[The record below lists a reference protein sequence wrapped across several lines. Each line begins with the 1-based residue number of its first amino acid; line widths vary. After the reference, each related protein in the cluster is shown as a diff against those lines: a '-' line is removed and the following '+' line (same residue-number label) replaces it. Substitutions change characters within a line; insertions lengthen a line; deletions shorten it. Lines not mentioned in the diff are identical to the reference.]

1 MIVRGKVL
9 NFDENKVYVVTE
21 NNEFIILKR
30 NENTPK
36 KNEIY
41 SSEIYQESK
50 TTINRIVKFL
60 FVLICIASIITSY
73 ALYTYYSPK
82 LTVVCK
88 MNVVVTLKINY
99 KNKII
104 GVEGINSKG
113 KKVIADLKL
122 KHKLINDGLI
132 SLFDKCIKLN
142 YLNDKFIKSNKKII
156 LYISNN
162 YDNYNL
168 DLSAFKKY
176 ANKLN
181 YTVLINNNGSGE
193 I

>member
-1 MIVRGKVL
+1 MIVHGKVL

-30 NENTPK
+30 NETTPK

-41 SSEIYQESK
+41 SSEIYQKSK
-50 TTINRIVKFL
+50 ITTNIKFL
-60 FVLICIASIITSY
+60 FVLICIVAIIASY
-73 ALYTYYSPK
+73 ALYNYYSPK
-82 LTVVCK
+82 LTIVCK

-99 KNKII
+99 KDKII
-104 GVEGINSKG
+104 GVKGINLKG
-113 KKVIADLKL
+113 KKVIAELKL
-122 KHKLINDGLI
+122 NHKPINDGLI
-132 SLFDKCIKLN
+132 CLFDKCIKLN
-142 YLNDKFIKSNKKII
+142 YLNDKFIKNNKKII